1 MRHRPA
7 DRTFAAPI
15 LNAPALSAFTLTMIL
30 LAAGCTGSSSK
41 SDDVATA
48 SVPST
53 GSGSTAG
60 TGSTGG
66 TGSGSGTGTGSGST
80 PPAAGEPTVTLSAS
94 DLQISEG
101 DSVNLSWTTTDAD
114 SCTASGGWSG
124 ALPANGARN
133 VGPLNA
139 GTTFSLSCTGA
150 GGSALEML
158 SVSVIGPVQLS
169 WVAPEENV
177 DGSSLTDL
185 AGYRIYYG
193 TSSRSYSDMVDL
205 ANPAATAHTLTLAS
219 GDYYVAMTALDGEG
233 NESAYSNEVIKT
245 RL

>member
-1 MRHRPA
+1 MGSRTTKWRRA
-7 DRTFAAPI
+7 DGTLAAV
-15 LNAPALSAFTLTMIL
+15 TLGMVL
-30 LAAGCTGSSSK
+30 LAAGCTGSSAK
-41 SDDVATA
+41 TDDVATA
-48 SVPST
+48 NAPA
-53 GSGSTAG
+53 AG
-60 TGSTGG
+60 TDS
-66 TGSGSGTGTGSGST
+66 GSGSGSGGT
-80 PPAAGEPTVTLSAS
+80 PPAAGAPTVTLSAS
-94 DLQISEG
+94 DLEIDEG
-101 DSVNLSWTTTDAD
+101 GSVNLVWSSTNAD

-124 ALPANGARN
+124 DLPASGSRN
-133 VGPLNA
+133 VGPLSA

-158 SVSVIGPVQLS
+158 SVGVIGPVQLS